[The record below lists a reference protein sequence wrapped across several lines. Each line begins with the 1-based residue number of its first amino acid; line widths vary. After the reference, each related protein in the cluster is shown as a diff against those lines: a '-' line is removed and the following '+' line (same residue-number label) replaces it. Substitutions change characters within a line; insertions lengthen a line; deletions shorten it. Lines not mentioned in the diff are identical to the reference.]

1 MVAVIEDFFR
11 LSEEVDAKLAELE
24 ADMTPAQREW
34 AEKYKALS
42 IADQMAIVEEVERGY
57 RSPDY
62 RRMVK
67 VRQVKQRRRMGG
79 RP

>member
-1 MVAVIEDFFR
+1 MVGVIEDFFR

-34 AEKYKALS
+34 AVKYKAMS
-42 IADQMAIVEEVERGY
+42 IADQMAIVEEVEQGS

-62 RRMVK
+62 RRRLK
-67 VRQVKQRRRMGG
+67 ARQVKQRRLIGG